1 MLHSKKA
8 KGTKRL
14 KYLLEASIYDN
25 IINRLGLLQ
34 KKYGK
39 YNKK

>member
-8 KGTKRL
+8 KEAKRL